1 MRGALAHPVP
11 ARQTDL
17 AIQLHGMNLPTLP
30 VTGKGSQTGRVLLR
44 RSGTVPPL
52 PWSTFAPPL
61 TAVKGGEK
69 PDQRA
74 EQNTA
79 TAAVGVRWSEGV
91 GMRPGAVSGWR
102 RRAGQVVEP
111 LFRARL
117 WLRRKL

>member
-1 MRGALAHPVP
+1 MARGRALAHPVP

-61 TAVKGGEK
+61 TARIVELTFLLLFL
-69 PDQRA
+69 A
-74 EQNTA
+74 LTA
-79 TAAVGVRWSEGV
+79 GDRKHAFTRLDFELRFRES
-91 GMRPGAVSGWR
+91 RY
-102 RRAGQVVEP
+102 GQ
-111 LFRARL
+111 
-117 WLRRKL
+117 